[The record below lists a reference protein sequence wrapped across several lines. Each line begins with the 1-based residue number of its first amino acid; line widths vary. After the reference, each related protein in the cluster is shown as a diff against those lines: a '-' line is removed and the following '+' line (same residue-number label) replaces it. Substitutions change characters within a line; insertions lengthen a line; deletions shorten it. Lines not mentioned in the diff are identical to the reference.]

1 MPNDAVPLDR
11 RLHPRNQGQATPR
24 STRRPKPAES
34 VWLRIGRQRGNILAF
49 TLVLGAVAI
58 SVLPYFWM
66 VSSSL
71 RTMTNMFSIPIQWI
85 PHPVNW
91 QSYVLA
97 WNAQDFTRYF
107 FNSGVVAVA
116 ITLGNLLLC
125 SLAGYSLAKFRYF
138 GRGLLFILILST
150 MMLPL
155 EVTMVPLFLI
165 VKRLDWVN
173 SYQGLIVPFLVD
185 GFGVFLMRQFMLGI
199 PKDLI
204 DSARI
209 DGASELRIFWQIVLP
224 LCKPALVALGVFT
237 FREAW
242 DMYIWPLIIVS
253 KDSLRT
259 LPLGISLFMSSY
271 GTAWDQLMA
280 IAVLGT
286 LPMIL
291 LFFFLQRAFIQG
303 IAVTGLKE

>member
-1 MPNDAVPLDR
+1 MSLSAFARTAPPARRKAPGRGWMRRRGAIVVSAVL
-11 RLHPRNQGQATPR
+11 T
-24 STRRPKPAES
+24 
-34 VWLRIGRQRGNILAF
+34 
-49 TLVLGAVAI
+49 AVAC
-58 SVLPYFWM
+58 VTLLPFYWM
-66 VSSSL
+66 LSSSL
-71 RTMTNMFSIPIQWI
+71 RTMENMFRLPIQWL
-85 PHPVNW
+85 PWPPNW
-91 QSYVLA
+91 QAYALA
-97 WNAQDFTRYF
+97 WQAQDFTRYF
-107 FNSGVVAVA
+107 LNSGLVAVA
-116 ITLGNLLLC
+116 ITLSNLLLC
-125 SLAGYSLAKFRYF
+125 SLAGYSLTKFHYR
-138 GRGLLFILILST
+138 GRGAMFLAILST

-165 VKRLDWVN
+165 IKRLDWAN

-185 GFGVFLMRQFMLGI
+185 GFGVFLMRQYMMSI

-209 DGASELRIFWQIVLP
+209 DGASEFRIFWMIILP
-224 LCKPALVALGVFT
+224 LCKPALVALAVFT

-242 DMYIWPLIIVS
+242 DMYIWPLIIIT

-271 GTAWDQLMA
+271 GTSWDQLMA

-303 IAVTGLKE
+303 IAATGLKE

>member
-1 MPNDAVPLDR
+1 M
-11 RLHPRNQGQATPR
+11 R
-24 STRRPKPAES
+24 SVASQLGPPPIHRSKPAEGF
-34 VWLRIGRQRGNILAF
+34 VHRIIRHRGAVIAHL
-49 TLVLGAVAI
+49 LVLGAVAI
-58 SVLPYFWM
+58 SVSPYLWM

-97 WNAQDFTRYF
+97 WHAQDFPRYF

-138 GRGLLFILILST
+138 GRGVLFILILST

-165 VKRLDWVN
+165 IKRFDWVN

-185 GFGVFLMRQFMLGI
+185 GFGVFLMRQYMLGI

-209 DGASELRIFWQIVLP
+209 DGASEFRIFWQIVLP

-291 LFFFLQRAFIQG
+291 LFFVLQRAFIQG

>member
-1 MPNDAVPLDR
+1 MRNLAAQVASPLPHRSRPPESLVHRAGRHR
-11 RLHPRNQGQATPR
+11 RDI
-24 STRRPKPAES
+24 
-34 VWLRIGRQRGNILAF
+34 VAF
-49 TLVLGAVAI
+49 VLVLGAVAI
-58 SVLPYFWM
+58 SVVPYLWM
-66 VSSSL
+66 VLSSL
-71 RTMTNMFSIPIQWI
+71 RTMTNMFTVPIQWI

-97 WNAQDFTRYF
+97 WHAQDFSRYF

-185 GFGVFLMRQFMLGI
+185 GFGVFLMRQYMLGI

-209 DGASELRIFWQIVLP
+209 DGASEFRIFWQIVLP

-286 LPMIL
+286 LPMTL
-291 LFFFLQRAFIQG
+291 LFFVLQRAFIQG

>member
-1 MPNDAVPLDR
+1 VTNSAEQVAALPMKPKTRPGGWAR
-11 RLHPRNQGQATPR
+11 RALKRRATI
-24 STRRPKPAES
+24 
-34 VWLRIGRQRGNILAF
+34 VIFGVLA
-49 TLVLGAVAI
+49 AVAC
-58 SVLPYFWM
+58 VTLLPFYWM
-66 VSSSL
+66 FSSSL
-71 RTMTNMFSIPIQWI
+71 RTMDNMFAIPIQWI
-85 PHPVNW
+85 PHPLNW
-91 QSYVLA
+91 MSYANA
-97 WNAQDFTRYF
+97 WQAQDFARYF
-107 FNSGVVAVA
+107 FNSAVVAVA

-125 SLAGYSLAKFRYF
+125 SLAGYSLTKFHYR
-138 GRGLLFILILST
+138 GRGLLFLLILST

-155 EVTMVPLFLI
+155 EITMVPLFLI
-165 VKRLDWVN
+165 IKQLDWAN

-185 GFGVFLMRQFMLGI
+185 GFGVFLMRQYMLSI

-209 DGASELRIFWQIVLP
+209 DGASELRIFWMIIMP
-224 LCKPALVALGVFT
+224 LCKPALVALAVFT

-242 DMYIWPLIIVS
+242 DMYIWPLIIIT
-253 KDSLRT
+253 KDSQRT

-271 GTAWDQLMA
+271 GTSWDQLMA

-303 IAVTGLKE
+303 IAATGLKE

>member
-1 MPNDAVPLDR
+1 MTNASTVTAARSPKN
-11 RLHPRNQGQATPR
+11 ATR
-24 STRRPKPAES
+24 TAR
-34 VWLRIGRQRGNILAF
+34 WLRRASLQRGSVLVF
-49 TLVLGAVAI
+49 CTLVAVAC
-58 SVLPYFWM
+58 VTLLPFYWM
-66 VSSSL
+66 LSSSL
-71 RTMTNMFSIPIQWI
+71 RTMENMFSVPIQWI
-85 PHPVNW
+85 PDPINW
-91 QSYVLA
+91 MSYVLA
-97 WNAQDFTRYF
+97 WQAQDFTRYF
-107 FNSGVVAVA
+107 LNSGVVAVA

-125 SLAGYSLAKFRYF
+125 SLAGYSLTKFRYR
-138 GRGLLFILILST
+138 GRNLSFILILST

-165 VKRLDWVN
+165 IKQLDWAN

-185 GFGVFLMRQFMLGI
+185 GFGVFLMRQYMLSI
-199 PKDLI
+199 PSDLI

-209 DGASELRIFWQIVLP
+209 DGASELRIFWMIVMP
-224 LCKPALVALGVFT
+224 LCKPALVALAVFT

-242 DMYIWPLIIVS
+242 DMYIWPLIIIT

-271 GTAWDQLMA
+271 GTSWDQLMA

-303 IAVTGLKE
+303 IAATGLKE

>member
-1 MPNDAVPLDR
+1 MTLSSER
-11 RLHPRNQGQATPR
+11 TATPAM
-24 STRRPKPAES
+24 RRRAAPQGWIRRAM
-34 VWLRIGRQRGNILAF
+34 RRRG
-49 TLVLGAVAI
+49 TLVASG
-58 SVLPYFWM
+58 VLMVIACVTLLPFYWM
-66 VSSSL
+66 FSSSL
-71 RTMTNMFSIPIQWI
+71 RTMETMFSLPIQWI
-85 PHPVNW
+85 PWPPNW
-91 QSYVLA
+91 GSYLLA
-97 WNAQDFTRYF
+97 WQAQDFTRYF
-107 FNSGVVAVA
+107 LNSGLVAVA
-116 ITLGNLLLC
+116 ITLSNLLLC
-125 SLAGYSLAKFRYF
+125 SLAGYSLTKFHYR
-138 GRGLLFILILST
+138 GRGIMFFAILST

-165 VKRLDWVN
+165 IKRLDWAN

-185 GFGVFLMRQFMLGI
+185 GFGVFLMRQYMMSI

-209 DGASELRIFWQIVLP
+209 DGASEFRIFWTIVLP
-224 LCKPALVALGVFT
+224 LCKPALVALAVFT

-242 DMYIWPLIIVS
+242 DMYIWPLIIIT

-271 GTAWDQLMA
+271 GTSWDQLMA

-303 IAVTGLKE
+303 IAATGLKE

>member
-1 MPNDAVPLDR
+1 MIGA
-11 RLHPRNQGQATPR
+11 
-24 STRRPKPAES
+24 AEP
-34 VWLRIGRQRGNILAF
+34 
-49 TLVLGAVAI
+49 AVARPMSPTSPKRPPKGPVARLLARRGTI
-58 SVLPYFWM
+58 VVFAVLFAVSLVTLLPFYWM
-66 VSSSL
+66 FSSSL
-71 RTMTNMFSIPIQWI
+71 RTMENMFSLPIQWI
-85 PHPVNW
+85 PDPVNW
-91 QSYVLA
+91 QSYVIA
-97 WNAQDFTRYF
+97 WQAQDFTRYF

-125 SLAGYSLAKFRYF
+125 SLAGYSLTKFHYR
-138 GRGLLFILILST
+138 GRGLMFIMILST

-165 VKRLDWVN
+165 IKQLDWAN

-185 GFGVFLMRQFMLGI
+185 GFGVYPGCSQYMLSYPQG
-199 PKDLI
+199 PD
-204 DSARI
+204 RF
-209 DGASELRIFWQIVLP
+209 GAHRRRLRAAHLLDDRP
-224 LCKPALVALGVFT
+224 ALCKSPLVALAVFT

-242 DMYIWPLIIVS
+242 DMYIWPLIIIT

-271 GTAWDQLMA
+271 GTSWDQLMA

-303 IAVTGLKE
+303 IAATGLKE

>member
-1 MPNDAVPLDR
+1 MIARSDAS
-11 RLHPRNQGQATPR
+11 RLAATEIR
-24 STRRPKPAES
+24 EARAAGWGRLML
-34 VWLRIGRQRGNILAF
+34 LRRGNIFAFF
-49 TLVLGAVAI
+49 TLLAVAC
-58 SVLPYFWM
+58 VTLLPFYWM
-66 VSSSL
+66 FSSSL
-71 RTMTNMFSIPIQWI
+71 RTMENMFSIPIQWI
-85 PHPVNW
+85 PDPLNW

-97 WNAQDFTRYF
+97 WQAQDFTRYF
-107 FNSGVVAVA
+107 LNSGVVA
-116 ITLGNLLLC
+116 ITITIGNLILC
-125 SLAGYSLAKFRYF
+125 SLAGYSLTKFHYR
-138 GRGLLFILILST
+138 GRGLMFIMILST

-165 VKRLDWVN
+165 IKDLNWVN
-173 SYQGLIVPFLVD
+173 SYQGLIVPFIVD
-185 GFGVFLMRQFMLGI
+185 GFGVFLMRQFMLSI

-209 DGASELRIFWQIVLP
+209 DGASELRIFWMIVLP
-224 LCKPALVALGVFT
+224 LCKPALVALAVFT

-242 DMYIWPLIIVS
+242 DMYIWPLIIITD
-253 KDSLRT
+253 DSLRT

-271 GTAWDQLMA
+271 GTSWDQLMA

-303 IAVTGLKE
+303 IAATGLKE

>member
-1 MPNDAVPLDR
+1 M
-11 RLHPRNQGQATPR
+11 RNIAARVEIPPTHR
-24 STRRPKPAES
+24 SKPAGS
-34 VWLRIGRQRGNILAF
+34 VVRRAVRYRGGILAF
-49 TLVLGAVAI
+49 VLVLGVVAI
-58 SVLPYFWM
+58 SLLPFYWM

-71 RTMTNMFSIPIQWI
+71 RTMENMFRVPIQWI
-85 PHPVNW
+85 PDPVNW
-91 QSYVLA
+91 RSYVVA
-97 WNAQDFTRYF
+97 WHAQDFTRYF
-107 FNSGVVAVA
+107 LNSGFVAVA

-125 SLAGYSLAKFRYF
+125 SLAGYSLAKFQYF

-165 VKRLDWVN
+165 IKRLDWAN

-185 GFGVFLMRQFMLGI
+185 GFGVFLMRQYMLGI

-209 DGASELRIFWQIVLP
+209 DGASEFRIFWQIVLP
-224 LCKPALVALGVFT
+224 LCKPALIALGVFT

-259 LPLGISLFMSSY
+259 LPLAISLFMNSY
-271 GTAWDQLMA
+271 ATAWDQLMA

-286 LPMIL
+286 LPMII

>member
-1 MPNDAVPLDR
+1 MTASADLA
-11 RLHPRNQGQATPR
+11 ATPAASR
-24 STRRPKPAES
+24 GARPRG
-34 VWLRIGRQRGNILAF
+34 WLRRAIRRRGTIIAFCALLAVSCI
-49 TLVLGAVAI
+49 TL
-58 SVLPYFWM
+58 LPFYWM
-66 VSSSL
+66 FSSSL
-71 RTMTNMFSIPIQWI
+71 RTMETMFSIPIQWL
-85 PHPVNW
+85 PSPPNW
-91 QSYVLA
+91 RSYVLA
-97 WNAQDFTRYF
+97 WQAQDFTRYF
-107 FNSGVVAVA
+107 LNSGFVAVA
-116 ITLGNLLLC
+116 ITVSNLLLC
-125 SLAGYSLAKFRYF
+125 SLAGYSLTKFRYR
-138 GRGLLFILILST
+138 GRGITFILILST

-165 VKRLDWVN
+165 VKRLDWAN

-185 GFGVFLMRQFMLGI
+185 GFGVFLMRQYMMSI

-209 DGASELRIFWQIVLP
+209 DGASELRIFWMIVLP
-224 LCKPALVALGVFT
+224 LCKPALVALAVFT

-242 DMYIWPLIIVS
+242 DMYIWPLIIIT

-271 GTAWDQLMA
+271 GTSWDQLMA
-280 IAVLGT
+280 IAMLGT

-303 IAVTGLKE
+303 IAATGLKE

>member
-1 MPNDAVPLDR
+1 MSPAQPATGAAM
-11 RLHPRNQGQATPR
+11 LHPGFPPQSWMRRA
-24 STRRPKPAES
+24 TRR
-34 VWLRIGRQRGNILAF
+34 RGAIAVSAV
-49 TLVLGAVAI
+49 LVLVAC
-58 SVLPYFWM
+58 VTLLPFYWM

-71 RTMTNMFSIPIQWI
+71 RTMESMFSLPIQWI
-85 PHPVNW
+85 PWPANW
-91 QSYVLA
+91 RSYALA
-97 WNAQDFTRYF
+97 WKAQDFTRYF
-107 FNSGVVAVA
+107 LNSGFVAVA
-116 ITLGNLLLC
+116 ITLSNLLLC
-125 SLAGYSLAKFRYF
+125 SLAGYSLTKFRYR
-138 GRGLLFILILST
+138 GRGLTFLAILST

-165 VKRLDWVN
+165 IKRLDWAN
-173 SYQGLIVPFLVD
+173 TYQGLIVPFLVD
-185 GFGVFLMRQFMLGI
+185 GFGVFLMRQYMMSI

-209 DGASELRIFWQIVLP
+209 DGASEFRIYWMIILP
-224 LCKPALVALGVFT
+224 LCKPALVALAVFT

-242 DMYIWPLIIVS
+242 DMYIWPLIIIT

-271 GTAWDQLMA
+271 GTSWDQLMA

-303 IAVTGLKE
+303 IAATGLKE

>member
-1 MPNDAVPLDR
+1 MASSNQSAAWRQNPNL
-11 RLHPRNQGQATPR
+11 
-24 STRRPKPAES
+24 
-34 VWLRIGRQRGNILAF
+34 QRGSLLAF
-49 TLVLGAVAI
+49 VALTMIACITL
-58 SVLPYFWM
+58 LPYFWM

-71 RTMTNMFSIPIQWI
+71 KTMENMFAVPIQWL
-85 PHPVNW
+85 PDPVNW
-91 QSYVLA
+91 MSYVNA
-97 WNAQDFTRYF
+97 WQAQDFTRYF
-107 FNSGVVAVA
+107 LNSGIVAVA

-125 SLAGYSLAKFRYF
+125 SLAGYSLTKFRYR
-138 GRGLLFILILST
+138 GRGLTFLLILST

-165 VKRLDWVN
+165 VKQLDWLN
-173 SYQGLIVPFLVD
+173 SYPGLIVPFVVD
-185 GFGVFLMRQFMLGI
+185 GFGVFLMRQYMLSI
-199 PKDLI
+199 PSDLI

-209 DGASELRIFWQIVLP
+209 DGASEMRIFWMIVLP
-224 LCKPALVALGVFT
+224 LCKPALVALAVFT

-242 DMYIWPLIIVS
+242 DMYIWPLVIIT

-271 GTAWDQLMA
+271 GTSWDQLMA

-286 LPMIL
+286 LPMIV

>member
-1 MPNDAVPLDR
+1 MTSSAVKTSAQPM
-11 RLHPRNQGQATPR
+11 
-24 STRRPKPAES
+24 TRRT
-34 VWLRIGRQRGNILAF
+34 QTRGWVRRVVRRRVTILAF
-49 TLVLGAVAI
+49 CTLVGVAFLTL
-58 SVLPYFWM
+58 LPFYWM
-66 VSSSL
+66 FSSSL
-71 RTMTNMFSIPIQWI
+71 RTMENMFSIPIQWI
-85 PHPVNW
+85 PDPLNW
-91 QSYVLA
+91 RSYVLA
-97 WNAQDFTRYF
+97 WQAQDFTRYF
-107 FNSGVVAVA
+107 FNSGVVAIA
-116 ITLGNLLLC
+116 ITFGNLILC
-125 SLAGYSLAKFRYF
+125 SLAGYSLTKFHYR
-138 GRGLLFILILST
+138 GRGVMFILILST

-165 VKRLDWVN
+165 IKELNWTN

-185 GFGVFLMRQFMLGI
+185 GFGVFLMRQYMLSI

-209 DGASELRIFWQIVLP
+209 DGASELRIFWIIVLP
-224 LCKPALVALGVFT
+224 LCKPALVALAVFT

-242 DMYIWPLIIVS
+242 DMYIWPLIIIT

-271 GTAWDQLMA
+271 GTSWDQLMA

-303 IAVTGLKE
+303 IAATGLKE

>member
-1 MPNDAVPLDR
+1 MTSSAVQASARPMSR
-11 RLHPRNQGQATPR
+11 R
-24 STRRPKPAES
+24 TRAEGW
-34 VWLRIGRQRGNILAF
+34 VRRVVLRRVTILAF
-49 TLVLGAVAI
+49 CTLVGVALLTL
-58 SVLPYFWM
+58 LPFYWM
-66 VSSSL
+66 FSSSL
-71 RTMTNMFSIPIQWI
+71 RTMENMFSIPIQWI
-85 PHPVNW
+85 PDPLNW
-91 QSYVLA
+91 RSYVLA
-97 WNAQDFTRYF
+97 WQAQDFTRYF
-107 FNSGVVAVA
+107 FNSGVVAIA
-116 ITLGNLLLC
+116 ITLGNLILC
-125 SLAGYSLAKFRYF
+125 SLAGYSLTKFHYR
-138 GRGLLFILILST
+138 GRGVMFILILST

-165 VKRLDWVN
+165 IKELNWTN

-185 GFGVFLMRQFMLGI
+185 GFGVFLMRQYMLSI

-209 DGASELRIFWQIVLP
+209 DGASELRIFWMIVLP
-224 LCKPALVALGVFT
+224 LCKPALVALAVFT

-242 DMYIWPLIIVS
+242 DMYIWPLIIIT

-271 GTAWDQLMA
+271 GTSWDQLMA

-303 IAVTGLKE
+303 IAATGLKE

>member
-1 MPNDAVPLDR
+1 MRNLAAQATFPPTHRTRPTDSLIR
-11 RLHPRNQGQATPR
+11 RL
-24 STRRPKPAES
+24 
-34 VWLRIGRQRGNILAF
+34 GRHRGNILAF
-49 TLVLGAVAI
+49 ALVLGAVAI
-58 SVLPYFWM
+58 SLLPYFWM

-71 RTMTNMFSIPIQWI
+71 KTIDNMFRVPIQWI
-85 PHPVNW
+85 PDPVNW
-91 QSYVLA
+91 RSYIVA

-107 FNSGVVAVA
+107 LNSGFVAVA

-165 VKRLDWVN
+165 VKRLDWAN
-173 SYQGLIVPFLVD
+173 TYQGLIVPFLVD
-185 GFGVFLMRQFMLGI
+185 GFGVFLMRQYMLGI

-259 LPLGISLFMSSY
+259 LPLAISLFMSSY

-286 LPMIL
+286 LPMIV

>member
-1 MPNDAVPLDR
+1 MTFSSERA
-11 RLHPRNQGQATPR
+11 ATPPMRR
-24 STRRPKPAES
+24 SAPSQGWIRRAM
-34 VWLRIGRQRGNILAF
+34 RRRG
-49 TLVLGAVAI
+49 TLVASAALMAI
-58 SVLPYFWM
+58 ACVTLLPFYWM
-66 VSSSL
+66 LSSSL
-71 RTMTNMFSIPIQWI
+71 RTMETMFSLPIQWI
-85 PHPVNW
+85 PWPPNW
-91 QSYVLA
+91 NSYVLA
-97 WNAQDFTRYF
+97 WQAQDFTRYF
-107 FNSGVVAVA
+107 LNSGFVAVA
-116 ITLGNLLLC
+116 ITLSNLLLC
-125 SLAGYSLAKFRYF
+125 SLAGYSLTKFHYR
-138 GRGLLFILILST
+138 GRGVMFFAILST

-165 VKRLDWVN
+165 VKRLDWTN

-185 GFGVFLMRQFMLGI
+185 GFGVFLMRQYMVGI

-209 DGASELRIFWQIVLP
+209 DGASEFRIFWMIVLP
-224 LCKPALVALGVFT
+224 LCKPALVALAVFT

-242 DMYIWPLIIVS
+242 DMYIWPLIIIT

-271 GTAWDQLMA
+271 GTSWDQLMA

-303 IAVTGLKE
+303 IAATGLKE

>member
-1 MPNDAVPLDR
+1 MIS
-11 RLHPRNQGQATPR
+11 ATGRCVCR
-24 STRRPKPAES
+24 SANSATRVGR
-34 VWLRIGRQRGNILAF
+34 WLRQASLHRGTILAF
-49 TLVLGAVAI
+49 CTLVAVAC
-58 SVLPYFWM
+58 VTLLPFYWM
-66 VSSSL
+66 FSSSL
-71 RTMTNMFSIPIQWI
+71 RTMENMFSIPIQWI
-85 PHPVNW
+85 PDPINW
-91 QSYVLA
+91 MSYVLA
-97 WNAQDFTRYF
+97 WQAQDFTRYF
-107 FNSGVVAVA
+107 FNSVLVAVA

-125 SLAGYSLAKFRYF
+125 SLAGYSLTKFRYR
-138 GRGLLFILILST
+138 GRGLCFILILST

-165 VKRLDWVN
+165 IKRLDWAN

-185 GFGVFLMRQFMLGI
+185 GFGVFLMRQYMLSI
-199 PKDLI
+199 PQDLI
-204 DSARI
+204 DAARI
-209 DGASELRIFWQIVLP
+209 DGASELRILWMIVIP
-224 LCKPALVALGVFT
+224 LCKPALVALAVFT

-242 DMYIWPLIIVS
+242 DMYIWPLIIIT

-271 GTAWDQLMA
+271 GTSWDQLMA

-303 IAVTGLKE
+303 IAATGLKE

>member
-1 MPNDAVPLDR
+1 MGNAGAVA
-11 RLHPRNQGQATPR
+11 ATPR
-24 STRRPKPAES
+24 TPKRTAAFALWTTRR
-34 VWLRIGRQRGNILAF
+34 RGGILAHG
-49 TLVLGAVAI
+49 LVLAAVLI
-58 SVLPYFWM
+58 SLLPYYWM

-71 RTMTNMFSIPIQWI
+71 KTIANMFVIPIQWI
-85 PHPVNW
+85 PDPVNW
-91 QSYVLA
+91 RSYILA
-97 WNAQDFTRYF
+97 WNAQDFGRYF
-107 FNSGVVAVA
+107 LNSGVVAVG
-116 ITLGNLLLC
+116 ITLGNLLLA
-125 SLAGYSLAKFRYF
+125 SLAGYSLAKFRYL
-138 GRGLLFILILST
+138 GRGVLFILILST

-165 VKRLDWVN
+165 IKRLDWVN

-185 GFGVFLMRQFMLGI
+185 GFGVFLMRQYILAI

-209 DGASELRIFWQIVLP
+209 DGASEFRIYWQIVLP
-224 LCKPALVALGVFT
+224 LCRPALVALGVFT

-242 DMYIWPLIIVS
+242 DMYIWPLIIIS

-259 LPLGISLFMSSY
+259 VPLAISLFMSSY

-280 IAVLGT
+280 IATLGT
-286 LPMIL
+286 IPMIL

-303 IAVTGLKE
+303 VAATGLKE

>member
-1 MPNDAVPLDR
+1 MGNLTPAQAMGPTHAR
-11 RLHPRNQGQATPR
+11 KPRGGL
-24 STRRPKPAES
+24 
-34 VWLRIGRQRGNILAF
+34 LRWAARQRGNVLAYA
-49 TLVLGAVAI
+49 LVAVAVAI
-58 SVLPYFWM
+58 ALVPYFWM

-71 RTMTNMFSIPIQWI
+71 KTMTNMFSVPVQWI
-85 PHPVNW
+85 PDPVNW
-91 QSYVLA
+91 RSYVIA
-97 WNAQDFTRYF
+97 WHAQDFPRYF
-107 FNSGVVAVA
+107 LNSGFVAAA
-116 ITLGNLLLC
+116 ITLGNLLLA

-138 GRGLLFILILST
+138 GRGLLFLLILST

-165 VKRLDWVN
+165 IKRLDWVN
-173 SYQGLIVPFLVD
+173 SYQGLIVPFLID
-185 GFGVFLMRQFMLGI
+185 GFGVFLMRQYMLGI

-259 LPLGISLFMSSY
+259 LPLAISLFMSSY

-286 LPMIL
+286 LPMII

-303 IAVTGLKE
+303 IAITGLKE

>member
-1 MPNDAVPLDR
+1 MANVRTAWADHWRQHPNLQRSSVVAFCALVVIAV
-11 RLHPRNQGQATPR
+11 
-24 STRRPKPAES
+24 
-34 VWLRIGRQRGNILAF
+34 V
-49 TLVLGAVAI
+49 TL
-58 SVLPYFWM
+58 LPYYWM

-71 RTMTNMFSIPIQWI
+71 KTMENMFSVPIQWI
-85 PHPVNW
+85 PDPVNW
-91 QSYVLA
+91 MSYANA
-97 WNAQDFTRYF
+97 WMAQDFTRYF
-107 FNSGVVAVA
+107 FNSGVVAIA
-116 ITLGNLLLC
+116 ITIGNLVLC
-125 SLAGYSLAKFRYF
+125 SLAGYSLTKFRYR
-138 GRGLLFILILST
+138 GRGLSFILILST

-165 VKRLDWVN
+165 VKQLDWLN
-173 SYQGLIVPFLVD
+173 SYQGLIVPFMVD
-185 GFGVFLMRQFMLGI
+185 GFGVFLMRQYMLGI
-199 PKDLI
+199 PSDLI

-209 DGASELRIFWQIVLP
+209 DGASEMRIFWVIVMP
-224 LCKPALVALGVFT
+224 LCKPALVALAVFT

-242 DMYIWPLIIVS
+242 DMYIWPLIIIT

-271 GTAWDQLMA
+271 GTSWDQLMA

-303 IAVTGLKE
+303 IAATGLKE

>member
-1 MPNDAVPLDR
+1 MNAAMSAP
-11 RLHPRNQGQATPR
+11 TPR
-24 STRRPKPAES
+24 AARGLLAQLARR
-34 VWLRIGRQRGNILAF
+34 RGAIVIFCA
-49 TLVLGAVAI
+49 LVAIAGAVL
-58 SVLPYFWM
+58 LPFYWM
-66 VSSSL
+66 ISSSL
-71 RTMTNMFSIPIQWI
+71 RTMENMFSLPIQWI
-85 PHPVNW
+85 PDPVNW
-91 QSYVLA
+91 QSYALA
-97 WNAQDFTRYF
+97 WRAQDFTRYF
-107 FNSGVVAVA
+107 LNSGFVA
-116 ITLGNLLLC
+116 IVITVGNVILC
-125 SLAGYSLAKFRYF
+125 SLAGYSLTKFTYR
-138 GRGLLFILILST
+138 GRGLMFILILST

-165 VKRLDWVN
+165 VKELGWQN

-185 GFGVFLMRQFMLGI
+185 GFGVFLMRQYMLSI

-209 DGASELRIFWQIVLP
+209 DGASELRIFWMIVMP
-224 LCKPALVALGVFT
+224 LCKPALVALAVFT

-242 DMYIWPLIIVS
+242 DMYIWPLIIIT

-259 LPLGISLFMSSY
+259 VPLGISLFMSSY
-271 GTAWDQLMA
+271 GTSWDQLMA
-280 IAVLGT
+280 IAVIGT

>member
-1 MPNDAVPLDR
+1 MTSAVGHAAAQPRLQAKASSPAGRLQLAR
-11 RLHPRNQGQATPR
+11 R
-24 STRRPKPAES
+24 RRGTIIVFCA
-34 VWLRIGRQRGNILAF
+34 LCLIA
-49 TLVLGAVAI
+49 LVMLI
-58 SVLPYFWM
+58 PYYWM

-71 RTMTNMFSIPIQWI
+71 RTMENMFAYPPQWI
-85 PHPVNW
+85 PDPVNW
-91 QSYVLA
+91 MSYVLA
-97 WNAQDFTRYF
+97 WQAQDFTQYF
-107 FNSGVVAVA
+107 INSTVVAVA

-125 SLAGYSLAKFRYF
+125 SLAGYSLTKFHYR
-138 GRGLLFILILST
+138 GRGIMFLAILST

-165 VKRLDWVN
+165 IKDLDWQN
-173 SYQGLIVPFLVD
+173 TYQGLIVPFLVD
-185 GFGVFLMRQFMLGI
+185 GFGVFLMRQYMLSI

-209 DGASELRIFWQIVLP
+209 DGASEFRIFWTIVMP
-224 LCKPALVALGVFT
+224 LCKPALVALAVFT

-242 DMYIWPLIIVS
+242 DMYIWPLIIIT
-253 KDSLRT
+253 KDSIRT

-271 GTAWDQLMA
+271 GTSWDQLMA
-280 IAVLGT
+280 IAVLDT

-303 IAVTGLKE
+303 IAATGLKE